1 MRSSRGQFITFEGID
16 GSGKTTQ
23 LELLQQRFAGQ
34 GVAVT
39 RAREPGGT
47 AVGEAIRRILLDSAT
62 VHLAPVAEVLL
73 YFASRAQNVDE
84 VIEPALAEGRVVLCD
99 RFVDASA
106 AYQGSGRELGL
117 DVVYS
122 LERIA
127 CRGLKPDLT
136 FLIDIEPQ
144 TAVHRALARNRD
156 AAAAGALDES
166 RFEREGLEFFTRVR
180 RAYLDIAHRE
190 PQRVIVIN
198 GERSIE
204 AIAADIW
211 QYAVKLLSVSGDTYE
226 RR

>member
-1 MRSSRGQFITFEGID
+1 MRTSRGKFITFEGID

-23 LELLQQRFAGQ
+23 LELLQARLTSQ
-34 GVAVT
+34 GLAVT

-62 VHLAPVAEVLL
+62 VHLSPVAEVLL

-84 VIEPALAEGRVVLCD
+84 VIEPALETGRVVLCD

-106 AYQGSGRELGL
+106 AYQGCGRELGL

-127 CRGLKPDLT
+127 CRGLKPDVT

-144 TAVHRALARNRD
+144 TAVTRALERNRG
-156 AAAAGALDES
+156 AQAAGAVDES

-180 RAYLDIAHRE
+180 RAYLDIARRE
-190 PQRVIVIN
+190 PQRVLVIN
-198 GERSIE
+198 GERSIA
-204 AIAADIW
+204 AIEPDIW
-211 QYAVKLLSVSGDTYE
+211 SRVANLLHISV
-226 RR
+226 